1 MIFLYLFI
9 ISFLIFITIVFE
21 YEIEYLNLITGN
33 YYTIDVGIFKRISLS
48 FDLDIV
54 EANSKIKIREI
65 HHVSE
70 CYLKDLFKK
79 KNLSILVEN
88 IISLTIV
95 YIIIIVLWF
104 CYYNYVILNK

>member
-1 MIFLYLFI
+1 MILLYLFI

-21 YEIEYLNLITGN
+21 YEISYLDLITSN
-33 YYTIDVGIFKRISLS
+33 SNTIRKGLFGLIASS
-48 FDLDIV
+48 FDLDI
-54 EANSKIKIREI
+54 NIYSIDIKIKEI

-79 KNLSILVEN
+79 KNLGILIEN

-95 YIIIIVLWF
+95 YIIVIVLWF
-104 CYYNYVILNK
+104 CYYNYILNK

>member
-9 ISFLIFITIVFE
+9 LSFILFITIVFE
-21 YEIEYLNLITGN
+21 YEVEYLNLISGN
-33 YYTIDVGIFKRISLS
+33 YYKVNVNLFKRIALS
-48 FDLDIV
+48 FDLDITEV
-54 EANSKIKIREI
+54 SSKIKIKEI
-65 HHVSE
+65 HHPSE

-79 KNLSILVEN
+79 ENLGILVEN

-104 CYYNYVILNK
+104 CYYNYILNK